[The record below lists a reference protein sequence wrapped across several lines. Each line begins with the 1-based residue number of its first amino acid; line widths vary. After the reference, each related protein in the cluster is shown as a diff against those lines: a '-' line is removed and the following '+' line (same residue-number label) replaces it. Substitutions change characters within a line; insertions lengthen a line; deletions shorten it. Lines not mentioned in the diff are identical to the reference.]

1 MSWVLLA
8 CCWACHGD
16 ELAMAASALA
26 RARDLLRAV
35 GYQHETLREDYPVL
49 VPELERVESAGLV
62 AFSRRAPLD
71 MSTAVI
77 VVHFDGIELAHRVAC
92 ALGAPYV
99 LTPRNGR
106 FDLLIAEPGELKPW
120 CTVDEQSVTELR
132 TWISPDAATGIKTG
146 LRQPPLFDIPVDFLA
161 DAKSKSSEHLGPIV
175 GDALAMASAE
185 LTTSSADAATD
196 EPRAHLEA
204 ARLVVGALTALV
216 IRDCGRTDPYAA
228 SDAQLPAE
236 ATVEEAAARHPA
248 AFKWLKNATPIERR
262 ILNDLTIQLGF
273 GINYRS
279 MDPAV
284 LSHVYEQALVDD
296 DIQRE
301 LGIYYT
307 PPALA
312 ARMLESLPVELID
325 PEDRYVLD
333 PACGSGTLLVAA
345 HDRLSKLQP
354 HDWSLD
360 ARHQDLRIHFRGQDK
375 DRFASEIARLALLLK
390 AQPVGNGW
398 AIETVDTLKVETL
411 PHTPRIIVM
420 NPPWRFTSDDKRHQ
434 EADEFMN
441 WAARHL
447 APGGLLGA
455 IIPTSWLSSDN
466 SRDTRD
472 RIHKQFEIFELW
484 RLPES
489 TFPKSQQSPTVLFA
503 RRNNESS
510 VVGKRI
516 VRQVWRNEMKQ
527 FTRGEPP
534 RTNFVVEDSSAPL
547 SDVLKRPKLKAPTHA
562 LDTVAIVRSGQQ
574 PLPGADDGDSGNIL
588 YLAKFGHVTPYGHTD
603 ASRLQ
608 RRRFPEDFQGARGEE
623 VINRPKVLVSAAR
636 SADNPWR
643 LRVAVD
649 RLGVGCTNSI
659 RCVAPR
665 EESNHDLLY
674 ALLAILGSG
683 FASAYVACHGIDRN
697 IPAHLMQSF
706 PVPASE
712 STIHRLGELGREAC
726 DAAHDTSTL
735 GDVLNRIEEAVWQEY
750 GVDKTFQTQAV
761 RLLAGHTDPNG
772 IIRYPV
778 EGPAAEAGT
787 SHVPRLGAVLEVKPD
802 SRVRIWVNGVTQ
814 SNGVTIEVPPR
825 MPGWMVRHGA
835 TFDARGIDSVEDI
848 AGASFE
854 FQPMSWQVLDLEGGT
869 TDLPQV

>member
-1 MSWVLLA
+1 
-8 CCWACHGD
+8 
-16 ELAMAASALA
+16 
-26 RARDLLRAV
+26 
-35 GYQHETLREDYPVL
+35 
-49 VPELERVESAGLV
+49 
-62 AFSRRAPLD
+62 

-77 VVHFDGIELAHRVAC
+77 VVHFDGIDLAYQVAC

-99 LTPRNGR
+99 LIPRNGS
-106 FDLLIAEPGELKPW
+106 FDLLIAKPDKIKHW
-120 CTVDEQSVTELR
+120 CTVDKQSVAELK

-161 DAKSKSSEHLGPIV
+161 DAKTKSSEHLGPIV
-175 GDALAMASAE
+175 GEALAMASAE
-185 LTTSSADAATD
+185 LTNGSVEAASA
-196 EPRAHLEA
+196 EPRAHLES

-216 IRDCGRTDPYAA
+216 IRDGDGTGPDAA
-228 SDAQLPAE
+228 SDVHLPAE
-236 ATVEEAAARHPA
+236 ATVKKAAAKHPA
-248 AFKWLKNATPIERR
+248 AFRWLKNVTPTERG
-262 ILNDLTIQLGF
+262 ILNDLTNQLGL

-284 LSHVYEQALVDD
+284 LSHVYEQALVDV

-312 ARMLESLPVELID
+312 ARMFESLPVELIE

-354 HDWSLD
+354 HGWSLD
-360 ARHQDLRIHFRGQDK
+360 ARHQDLRMHFRGQDK
-375 DRFASEIARLALLLK
+375 DRFACEIARLALLLK

-398 AIETVDTLKVETL
+398 AIETVDTLQVEAL

-434 EADEFMN
+434 EADNFMN
-441 WAARHL
+441 WAVRHL

-455 IIPTSWLSSDN
+455 IIPTSWLSSDT

-472 RIHKQFEIFELW
+472 RIRAQFEIFELW

-503 RRNNESS
+503 RRKNESRS
-510 VVGKRI
+510 VGKRV
-516 VRQVWRNEMKQ
+516 VRQVWSREMET
-527 FTRGEPP
+527 FARGEPP
-534 RTNFVVEDSSAPL
+534 RANFVVGDSSAPL
-547 SDVLKRPKLKAPTHA
+547 SDVLTRPKLNAPTRA
-562 LDTVAIVRSGQQ
+562 LDAVAIVLSGQQ
-574 PLPGADDGDSGNIL
+574 PLPGTDDRDDGNIL

-603 ASRLQ
+603 RSRLQ
-608 RRRFPEDFQGARGEE
+608 RRRFPDDFQGSRGEA

-636 SADNPWR
+636 SAGNPWR
-643 LRVAVD
+643 FRVAVD
-649 RLGVGCTNSI
+649 QLGVGCSNSI
-659 RCVAPR
+659 RCLAPK
-665 EESNHDLLY
+665 EESDHDLLY

-697 IPAHLMQSF
+697 ISARLMRSF
-706 PVPASE
+706 PVPTSE
-712 STIHRLGELGREAC
+712 STIYRLGELGREAC
-726 DAAHDTSTL
+726 DAVHDTSTL
-735 GDVLNRIEEAVWQEY
+735 GDVLNRIEEAVWQGY
-750 GVDKTFQTQAV
+750 GVDETFQTQTV
-761 RLLAGHTDPNG
+761 RLLAGHTDPSG

-778 EGPAAEAGT
+778 EGLAPETGR

-802 SRVRIWVNGVTQ
+802 SRVRIWINGVTQ

-835 TFDARGIDSVEDI
+835 TFDARGIDCVADI
-848 AGASFE
+848 AGASFD
-854 FQPMSWQVLDLEGGT
+854 FQPMSWQVVDLEGGT